1 MRRLA
6 SLLVLLPILAGA
18 CGGGGDAKT
27 PPPTTQAAA
36 DPGNAAV
43 AALIRSAAH
52 DDRKA
57 LWNLLSKPSR
67 KRLGPTYADFAR
79 GSATVIEQALKPF
92 ENEDLTPFISQ
103 SVSEQFGLVAVRS
116 GTKALAFPIRRE
128 GDTWKVETPGPI
140 QFQILGPQP
149 GSSGPVAQV
158 AVEIKS
164 PGVIGDA
171 ILFVDGK
178 AVNPSLTPK
187 PGDATAFANLS
198 KALAP
203 GTHVAVAYA
212 QEGDDAGAEAWSFTA
227 TKP

>member
-1 MRRLA
+1 
-6 SLLVLLPILAGA
+6 
-18 CGGGGDAKT
+18 
-27 PPPTTQAAA
+27 
-36 DPGNAAV
+36 
-43 AALIRSAAH
+43 
-52 DDRKA
+52 
-57 LWNLLSKPSR
+57 
-67 KRLGPTYADFAR
+67 
-79 GSATVIEQALKPF
+79 VIEQALKPF